1 LVVYKEKAY
10 YKFRDLINE
19 IEYKVVKAIFSI
31 KKIEQVEQIDLSKQ
45 NLEFNEV
52 DLEELLKIKEEEKI
66 ENKNP
71 LFREE
76 NKDSKV
82 RIRV

>member
-1 LVVYKEKAY
+1 MVVYKEKAY
-10 YKFRDLINE
+10 YKFKDLINE

-45 NLEFNEV
+45 DLEFNEV
-52 DLEELLKIKEEEKI
+52 DLEELLKIKEEKT

-71 LFREE
+71 LFKEKNNE
-76 NKDSKV
+76 SKV

>member
-71 LFREE
+71 LFREK

-82 RIRV
+82 KIRV